1 MARQEA
7 IELMLT
13 MRPRLRRIIPR
24 TAARQRRKTLM
35 KFSSMTSRR
44 SSSSSRMKGTDS
56 LTAALLTS
64 TSTPPQASSTAA
76 TVRAAAA
83 GSLRLAWIGRHSA
96 PAALTSTRWPLSSP
110 CPPSS
115 WAASSRDALR
125 EGSSAPFDMIVY
137 WINIYHANAASQPF
151 ERSEQGVASGLQAA
165 DQTQRRPLISPSLSD
180 LEGGAAGSDLQ

>member
-1 MARQEA
+1 MPLE
-7 IELMLT
+7 
-13 MRPRLRRIIPR
+13 
-24 TAARQRRKTLM
+24 
-35 KFSSMTSRR
+35 
-44 SSSSSRMKGTDS
+44 
-56 LTAALLTS
+56 
-64 TSTPPQASSTAA
+64 PP
-76 TVRAAAA
+76 V
-83 GSLRLAWIGRHSA
+83 
-96 PAALTSTRWPLSSP
+96 TSTRWPLSSP

-180 LEGGAAGSDLQ
+180 LEGGAAGSDLQHRAGQQAPADHRPRRRRQRLAEAHHQDIGGLRRTVAGRLRGEAPQQRVMERAGRHRRSP